1 MQNGLLKSQ
10 KSTSKEASDL
20 YVVNNVSEK
29 EAGVTRLMDL
39 MANNGLCFYK
49 TDANLKFGSP
59 QGLIAK
65 DDVVIIKVNSQWEQ
79 RGGTNTDLLK
89 LLVRAI
95 LDHPE
100 GFRGEVIIADNGQAQ
115 HGSAQ
120 KGGSFTWAYNNARDT
135 AQSVQKVADSF
146 QSLKVSTYLW
156 DTITE
161 TQVAEYSDSDLKD
174 GYIVESTPKPGS
186 GFLVSYPKFKSKFGT
201 YISLKQGVW
210 DSQTKKY
217 YSDSLKLINLPVL
230 KAHFIYGVT
239 GCVKSYMGVVSD
251 KLTTKMGASSHQK
264 VALGAMGTEMVET
277 RFPSLNILDAT
288 WVNAKPG
295 AGPWTP
301 YDAAT
306 WGDVILAGIDP
317 VAVDIWAARHVLM
330 TLAREAGQTKLDS
343 IDPDNKAGKTFGQW
357 LSLAAAEIK
366 KSGYKAALDETQM
379 NVFVSE

>member
-1 MQNGLLKSQ
+1 MNKGLLKPQ
-10 KSTSKEASDL
+10 KSNSKDASDV

-29 EAGVTRLMDL
+29 DAGITRLMEL
-39 MANNGLCFYK
+39 MANNELCFYK
-49 TDANLKFGSP
+49 TDANLKFGNP

-89 LLVRAI
+89 LLIRAI

-100 GFRGEVIIADNGQAQ
+100 GFSGEVIVADNGQAQ

-120 KGGSFTWAYNNARDT
+120 KGGSLTWVYNNARDT
-135 AQSVQKVADSF
+135 SQSVQKVADSF
-146 QSLKVSTYLW
+146 LPQKVSTCLW

-161 TQVAEYSDSDLKD
+161 TQVAEYSKGDLKD
-174 GYIVESTPKPGS
+174 GYIVESVPQPGT

-201 YISLKQGVW
+201 FISLKQGLW
-210 DSQTKKY
+210 DAKSGKY
-217 YSDSLKLINLPVL
+217 NSGSLKLINLPVL

-251 KLTTKMGASSHQK
+251 KLTTKLGASSHQK
-264 VALGAMGTEMVET
+264 VALGCMGTEMAET
-277 RFPSLNILDAT
+277 RFPVLNILDAT

-295 AGPWTP
+295 TGPWTP

-306 WGDVILAGIDP
+306 WGDVILAGTDP
-317 VAVDIWAARHVLM
+317 AAIDIWAARHVLM
-330 TLAREAGQTKLDS
+330 TLAKEAGQNKLDS
-343 IDPDNKAGKTFGQW
+343 IDPDNKSGKSFGQW
-357 LSLAAAEIK
+357 LTLAAAEINK
-366 KSGYKAALDETQM
+366 AGYKAALDESQM